1 MSYYTKKI
9 LNNTIPSIIYKS
21 SLKFNYSN
29 KVLLDI
35 PLSIEKFNYN
45 NIIFDTKH
53 NINFNDTKILWNV
66 CNINQIK
73 IIININNFD
82 LIDNYIYNYK
92 LINFN
97 NNTYHLIYNNKIMI
111 TPFSKMLNSC
121 WFLSNLYK

>member
-1 MSYYTKKI
+1 MPYSKKI
-9 LNNTIPSIIYKS
+9 FNNTIPSIIYKS

-29 KVLLDI
+29 KTLFDI

-45 NIIFDTKH
+45 NIIFDTKR
-53 NINFNDTKILWNV
+53 NINLNDTKILWNV
-66 CNINQIK
+66 SNINQIK

-82 LIDNYIYNYK
+82 LIDNYIYNYR

>member
-1 MSYYTKKI
+1 MSYTKKI

-45 NIIFDTKH
+45 NIIFDTKR
-53 NINFNDTKILWNV
+53 NIKFNDTKIFWNV

>member
-1 MSYYTKKI
+1 MPYSKKI

-45 NIIFDTKH
+45 NIIFDTKR
-53 NINFNDTKILWNV
+53 NIKFNDTKIFWNV